1 MLKNLKVKQKTTLEH
16 NVSFDFPVRILLGP
30 VGREKAVGF
39 FRLAHN
45 GVSVS
50 QACGGGNE
58 INLSLNK
65 YLIEQRFFLIPSYV
79 SLGYA
84 LVISCFLIFEEFL

>member
-1 MLKNLKVKQKTTLEH
+1 M
-16 NVSFDFPVRILLGP
+16 RILLGP
-30 VGREKAVGF
+30 VGREKAVVF

-45 GVSVS
+45 GASEVS

-58 INLSLNK
+58 MNLPLNK
-65 YLIEQRFFLIPSYV
+65 YLIEQRFLMIPSNV

-84 LVISCFLIFEEFL
+84 LVISCCLIFEEFL